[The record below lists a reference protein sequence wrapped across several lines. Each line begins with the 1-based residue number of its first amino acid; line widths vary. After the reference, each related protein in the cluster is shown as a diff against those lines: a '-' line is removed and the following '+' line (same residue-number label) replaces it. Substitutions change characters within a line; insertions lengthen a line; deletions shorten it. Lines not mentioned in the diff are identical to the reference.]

1 MSPWVEK
8 YRPKNYSDI
17 KGQNEAIE
25 KVRKFLENFN
35 NPKSKKSIFLHGPP

>member
-8 YRPKNYSDI
+8 YRPKSFKDI

-25 KVRKFLENFN
+25 KVRNFLQDFN
-35 NPKSKKSIFLHGPP
+35 IHDSKKAIVL